1 MILRLYL
8 YLANPTAAH
17 REIIADEEIN
27 SQPIICLILSYFCF
41 LLFSPFLNNL
51 SPAFDTLL
59 HPLGKNT
66 LVLSDLGFTYTLL
79 FLIKSSPLSPLIGPI
94 TLCSAHRGS
103 HQEGGSLIPFS
114 PTSPLSSS
122 CLFISIYLYMAPLLP
137 CLPGHLEKYFL
148 LLLKASLHL
157 PNLPACPFIRRLVGL
172 GGVGW
177 VGLVASEN

>member
-94 TLCSAHRGS
+94 TFCSAHRGS

-114 PTSPLSSS
+114 TTWPLCLDTLKIFPFSFESIPPTSPICQPVLLSEDW
-122 CLFISIYLYMAPLLP
+122 L
-137 CLPGHLEKYFL
+137 
-148 LLLKASLHL
+148 
-157 PNLPACPFIRRLVGL
+157 
-172 GGVGW
+172 GW
-177 VGLVASEN
+177 VEWGGSG